1 MWSKNLL
8 KLLWWKTDIKTL
20 QDMKVFPNTLTSE
33 QACQTKVSV
42 KMRCRALKLKN
53 TLKYRRTS
61 LIVKVQWQKSCGSLG
76 FLWYSTYTERNCQTH
91 RSVMTRNVPLK
102 LLSPNR
108 KLQANYKYQPTFPP
122 NFEKK
127 SKEKK
132 AVQAVLTV
140 SVNFLFLLWSN
151 PEERV
156 CLPERVWVWGRGGNF
171 LSKLE
176 TKWVT
181 EFSLS
186 RLQSTRSRKS
196 CHTIPPVRWKKKRK
210 RGTA

>member
-1 MWSKNLL
+1 MQRIKAKKHSQLQKNF
-8 KLLWWKTDIKTL
+8 TL
-20 QDMKVFPNTLTSE
+20 
-33 QACQTKVSV
+33 
-42 KMRCRALKLKN
+42 
-53 TLKYRRTS
+53 
-61 LIVKVQWQKSCGSLG
+61 VKVQWQKSCGSLG
-76 FLWYSTYTERNCQTH
+76 FLWYSTYTEINCQTH

-102 LLSPNR
+102 VLSPNR
-108 KLQANYKYQPTFPP
+108 KLQANCKYQPSFPP
-122 NFEKK
+122 KFWKTKEEK
-127 SKEKK
+127 KK

-140 SVNFLFLLWSN
+140 SVNSLFLLWSN
-151 PEERV
+151 PEECV

-196 CHTIPPVRWKKKRK
+196 CHTIPPFRWKKKR
-210 RGTA
+210 GTA